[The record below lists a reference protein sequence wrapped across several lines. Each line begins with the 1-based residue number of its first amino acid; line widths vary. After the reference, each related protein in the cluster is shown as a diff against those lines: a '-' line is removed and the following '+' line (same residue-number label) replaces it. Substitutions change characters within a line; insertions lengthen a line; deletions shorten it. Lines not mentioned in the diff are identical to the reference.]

1 MQSSQ
6 VRVEVAGQL
15 GGPNLPCLLFSTLI
29 DCARRRCSRTYII
42 STPRFTTRM
51 GIASLHPRRWLI
63 SLGLNTN
70 NKLSGV
76 FVHGGTKKK
85 AAAVARGVIV
95 VVLSLSAKAGA

>member
-1 MQSSQ
+1 
-6 VRVEVAGQL
+6 
-15 GGPNLPCLLFSTLI
+15 
-29 DCARRRCSRTYII
+29 
-42 STPRFTTRM
+42 M

-76 FVHGGTKKK
+76 FVHGTKKK